1 MKYLNKNTL
10 RNIVIIVM
18 SFISSA
24 SFAKDLPA
32 PRMDNTPCGNPGNPC
47 DMPIDD
53 YLPLLFFAALL
64 LGVWALNRL
73 NNKELV
79 KVKS

>member
-1 MKYLNKNTL
+1 
-10 RNIVIIVM
+10 M

-24 SFAKDLPA
+24 SFAKDLPV
-32 PRMDNTPCGNPGNPC
+32 PGKDSTPCGNPGNPC
-47 DMPIDD
+47 DMPINDD
-53 YLPLLFFAALL
+53 LPLLFFAALM